1 MAPVTPAKKMADL
14 VGHSKHIKDEE
25 KKYEQEQDF
34 SVFMKE
40 LVLKRRVVN
49 MFMKAGTKKSM
60 FERVSEMANKAQE
73 NKAFEEKLKKVE
85 MEQQKDV
92 KQKFSNKSLP
102 RFTPKPSNLANF
114 PRPAII
120 VEEMKDEDIESKRTS
135 RVRNDSSSDIL
146 PKKLTQL
153 GMSTFSKPQR
163 NPSNQLSD
171 IFENPADREGPFRD
185 VSASHS
191 PVLHDDFNL
200 RNKEE
205 KMGNLLDLHTVSK
218 HFMRK

>member
-1 MAPVTPAKKMADL
+1 MADL

-85 MEQQKDV
+85 MEQQKEV

-102 RFTPKPSNLANF
+102 KFPPKPSNLPNF
-114 PRPAII
+114 SRPVII
-120 VEEMKDEDIESKRTS
+120 VEEMKDEDIENRRTS
-135 RVRNDSSSDIL
+135 RVGKDSSSNIL
-146 PKKLTQL
+146 LKK
-153 GMSTFSKPQR
+153 
-163 NPSNQLSD
+163 
-171 IFENPADREGPFRD
+171 
-185 VSASHS
+185 
-191 PVLHDDFNL
+191 
-200 RNKEE
+200 
-205 KMGNLLDLHTVSK
+205 
-218 HFMRK
+218 

>member
-1 MAPVTPAKKMADL
+1 MADL

-85 MEQQKDV
+85 MEQQKEI

-102 RFTPKPSNLANF
+102 KFPPKPSNLPNF
-114 PRPAII
+114 SRPVII
-120 VEEMKDEDIESKRTS
+120 VEEMKDEDIENRRTS
-135 RVRNDSSSDIL
+135 RVGKDSSSNIL
-146 PKKLTQL
+146 LKK
-153 GMSTFSKPQR
+153 
-163 NPSNQLSD
+163 
-171 IFENPADREGPFRD
+171 
-185 VSASHS
+185 
-191 PVLHDDFNL
+191 
-200 RNKEE
+200 
-205 KMGNLLDLHTVSK
+205 
-218 HFMRK
+218 

>member
-1 MAPVTPAKKMADL
+1 MADL

-102 RFTPKPSNLANF
+102 KFPPKPSNLPNF
-114 PRPAII
+114 SRPVII
-120 VEEMKDEDIESKRTS
+120 VEEMKDEDIENRRTS
-135 RVRNDSSSDIL
+135 RVGKDSSSNIL
-146 PKKLTQL
+146 LKK
-153 GMSTFSKPQR
+153 
-163 NPSNQLSD
+163 
-171 IFENPADREGPFRD
+171 
-185 VSASHS
+185 
-191 PVLHDDFNL
+191 
-200 RNKEE
+200 
-205 KMGNLLDLHTVSK
+205 
-218 HFMRK
+218 

>member
-1 MAPVTPAKKMADL
+1 VAPVTPAKKMADL
-14 VGHSKHIKDEE
+14 VGHSKQIKDEE

-85 MEQQKDV
+85 MEQNKEV
-92 KQKFSNKSLP
+92 KQKFSNKSLHKFP
-102 RFTPKPSNLANF
+102 PKPSNLPNF

-120 VEEMKDEDIESKRTS
+120 VEEMKDEDIENRRTS
-135 RVRNDSSSDIL
+135 RVGKDSSSNIL

-153 GMSTFSKPQR
+153 GLSTFSKPQR

-171 IFENPADREGPFRD
+171 IIEHVADREGPFRD
-185 VSASHS
+185 VSPSPP

-200 RNKEE
+200 NNKE
-205 KMGNLLDLHTVSK
+205 
-218 HFMRK
+218 

>member
-1 MAPVTPAKKMADL
+1 MADL

-49 MFMKAGTKKSM
+49 MFMKAGAKKSM
-60 FERVSEMANKAQE
+60 FERVSEMANKAQQ
-73 NKAFEEKLKKVE
+73 NKDFEEKLKKVE

-92 KQKFSNKSLP
+92 KMKFSNKSLP
-102 RFTPKPSNLANF
+102 KFPAKPSNLANF

-120 VEEMKDEDIESKRTS
+120 VEEMKDEDIENRRTS
-135 RVRNDSSSDIL
+135 KIGKDSSSNIL
-146 PKKLTQL
+146 PKKSGQL
-153 GMSTFSKPQR
+153 GFSTFTKPQR

-171 IFENPADREGPFRD
+171 IFENA
-185 VSASHS
+185 
-191 PVLHDDFNL
+191 
-200 RNKEE
+200 
-205 KMGNLLDLHTVSK
+205 
-218 HFMRK
+218 

>member
-1 MAPVTPAKKMADL
+1 MADL

-85 MEQQKDV
+85 MEQQKEV

-102 RFTPKPSNLANF
+102 KFTPKP
-114 PRPAII
+114 
-120 VEEMKDEDIESKRTS
+120 
-135 RVRNDSSSDIL
+135 
-146 PKKLTQL
+146 
-153 GMSTFSKPQR
+153 
-163 NPSNQLSD
+163 
-171 IFENPADREGPFRD
+171 
-185 VSASHS
+185 
-191 PVLHDDFNL
+191 
-200 RNKEE
+200 
-205 KMGNLLDLHTVSK
+205 
-218 HFMRK
+218 